1 MTVMK
6 AGLYLSEKNV
16 VLGTLEKPTLKQG
29 EALIKVSSAGICG
42 TDMMIY
48 FGKHPRAKAPLAMG
62 HEFSGVIEEI
72 NGDSTFTVGDRVVVE
87 PTISCGKCDAC
98 LSGNSHVCKTL
109 GLIGID
115 SHGGF
120 AEYVAVPLHRLHEV
134 PNTLS
139 DEHAALAEPVAVG
152 IHTVRRSNVK
162 VGDTVLVLGA
172 GPIGLLIALTA
183 KLAGADKIFISD
195 ISPYRLG
202 KAEELGFI
210 VLDSKKVDVVEEVKA
225 ATNGNGADVVFE
237 VAGNNIT
244 ANQMI
249 HACRTQGQ
257 IVVVSVF
264 KQPPTIDLAAMHFR
278 ELSLTTTRCYSH
290 SDFATAISMM
300 ASGQIDVTSLISHQ
314 LPLNEIEKGFQLM
327 TNPEESLKILIQ
339 PSL

>member
-1 MTVMK
+1 MK
-6 AGLYLSEKNV
+6 AALYLSEKNLV
-16 VLGTLEKPTLKQG
+16 VGTLNKPTIQPG

-42 TDMMIY
+42 TDMMIF

-62 HEFSGVIEEI
+62 HEFSGVIQKI
-72 NGDSTFTVGDRVVVE
+72 NGESEFNIGDRIVVE
-87 PTISCGKCDAC
+87 PTISCGKCEAC

-120 AEYVAVPLHRLHEV
+120 AEYVAVPLHRLHKV
-134 PNTLS
+134 PDKLS
-139 DEHAALAEPVAVG
+139 DAHAALTEPVAVG

-172 GPIGLLIALTA
+172 GPIGLLIAMTSR
-183 KLAGADKIFISD
+183 LAGADKIYISD
-195 ISPYRLG
+195 VSPYRLS

-210 VLDSKKVDVVEEVKA
+210 ALDGKKIDVVEEVKT
-225 ATNGNGADVVFE
+225 ATKGIGADVVFE

-244 ANQMI
+244 AQQMV

-257 IVVVSVF
+257 IVVVSVY
-264 KQPPTIDLAAMHFR
+264 KQPPTVDLAAMHFR

-290 SDFATAISMM
+290 SDFAAAISMM
-300 ASGQIDVTSLISHQ
+300 ASGQIDVSPLISHE
-314 LPLNEIEKGFQLM
+314 LSLDEVEKGFQLM

-339 PSL
+339 PNN